1 MNEELEKQLESL
13 VGKIQSKEEFD
24 QVRDQLLKRGVESL
38 LNAEMTAHLGFDKG
52 LSRSWKKCPKWLF

>member
-24 QVRDQLLKRGVESL
+24 QVRDQLLKRGIETL
-38 LNAEMTAHLGFDKG
+38 LNAEMTAHLGFEKG
-52 LSRSWKKCPKWLF
+52 SPYLVLV